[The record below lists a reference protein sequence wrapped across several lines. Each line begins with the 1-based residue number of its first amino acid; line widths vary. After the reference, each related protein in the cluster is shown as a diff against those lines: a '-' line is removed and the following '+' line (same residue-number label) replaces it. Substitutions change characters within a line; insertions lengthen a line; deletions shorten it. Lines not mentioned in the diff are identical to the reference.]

1 MLEFLGRFVV
11 ETLFQGLL
19 NIIEGIGHEIARAVV
34 PFVTA
39 GRVKVAPLR
48 DGSAVIRRWHGIHR
62 LSDGTPVMGETLAA
76 GIGLLII
83 AGVLMGL
90 IIAIKSY

>member
-19 NIIEGIGHEIARAVV
+19 NIIEGIGHEIARVVV

-39 GRVKVAPLR
+39 GRVKVEPLR
-48 DGSAVIRRWHGIHR
+48 DESSVIRRWHGIHR
-62 LSDGTPVMGETLAA
+62 LSDGTPAMGETLAA

-83 AGVLMGL
+83 ACILVAL
-90 IIAIKSY
+90 IVAIKSY

>member
-19 NIIEGIGHEIARAVV
+19 NIIEGIGHEIARVV
-34 PFVTA
+34 VRFASA
-39 GRVKVAPLR
+39 GRVKVAPLE
-48 DGSAVIRRWHGIHR
+48 DGSTVIRRWHGIHR
-62 LSDGTPVMGETLAA
+62 LTDGTPVIGETLAA

-83 AGVLMGL
+83 ACILVAL
-90 IIAIKSY
+90 IVAIKSY